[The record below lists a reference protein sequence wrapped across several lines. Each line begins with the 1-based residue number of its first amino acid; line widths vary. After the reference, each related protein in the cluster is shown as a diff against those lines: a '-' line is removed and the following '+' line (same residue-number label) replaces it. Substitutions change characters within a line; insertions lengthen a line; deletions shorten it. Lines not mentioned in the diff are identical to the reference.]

1 MLDSYFHP
9 YSQSLITAIVSCVAA
24 ALYKPICAWLGF
36 VYTKSAALIIG
47 TAVFSHWV
55 LDLVAHPPDLAIYG
69 DKWKVGLGLWKHRD
83 PEFALEIALL
93 AAGVTLYL
101 TRNVMPAIRKRVLI
115 VFGLFLVVIQ
125 IGNTYVARN
134 ALTDKQTAL
143 GVWSFYTLF
152 GLIAFAL
159 EKIGSRRCP
168 GAPPV
173 ANAE

>member
-1 MLDSYFHP
+1 
-9 YSQSLITAIVSCVAA
+9 
-24 ALYKPICAWLGF
+24 
-36 VYTKSAALIIG
+36 
-47 TAVFSHWV
+47 
-55 LDLVAHPPDLAIYG
+55 
-69 DKWKVGLGLWKHRD
+69 
-83 PEFALEIALL
+83 
-93 AAGVTLYL
+93 
-101 TRNVMPAIRKRVLI
+101 MPAIRKRVLI